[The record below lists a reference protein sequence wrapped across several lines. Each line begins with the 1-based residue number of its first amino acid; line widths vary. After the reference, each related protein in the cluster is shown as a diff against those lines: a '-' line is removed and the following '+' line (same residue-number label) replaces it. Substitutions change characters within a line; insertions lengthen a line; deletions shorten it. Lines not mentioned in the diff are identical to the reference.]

1 MAGAKFIIIVN
12 SKVYKWEFYGNYTLN
27 GLGKKIITQLKSKP
41 IQEIID
47 WIKSLPEDFTQ
58 DYEFYGDLFSLTAL
72 GSEINNITQSD
83 EEYEMLYSYTI
94 DFDSGIL
101 NIWCK
106 ESRIGALIDFNS
118 DMHSELLKLIS
129 LEKKLS

>member
-12 SKVYKWEFYGNYTLN
+12 SKVYKWEFYGNYTLD
-27 GLGKKIITQLKSKP
+27 GIAKKLINQLQSKP
-41 IQEIID
+41 LQEILD

-58 DYEFYGDLFSLTAL
+58 DYEFYGDLFTLTAL
-72 GSEINNITQSD
+72 GSEINYVDISD
-83 EEYEMLYSYTI
+83 EAYEILYSYTI